1 MFNKIKKL
9 APEPKKLYCC
19 CTAVNLNEG
28 SDKKEHFDRVNNWL
42 NRRLIYTQLKS
53 SKYGTSIFY
62 KLTAE
67 ELSELQSFIG
77 SGTVIMI

>member
-1 MFNKIKKL
+1 MLKLKKL
-9 APEPKKLYCC
+9 APEPKKLYNC

-42 NRRLIYTQLKS
+42 NRRLIYTQLRS
-53 SKYGTSIFY
+53 SKYGTSIYY

-67 ELSELQSFIG
+67 ELAELQNFL
-77 SGTVIMI
+77 GTGNVVMI

>member
-1 MFNKIKKL
+1 MFNKLKKM
-9 APEPKKLYCC
+9 APEPKKLYNC

-28 SDKKEHFDRVNNWL
+28 SAKKEHFDRVNDWL

-53 SKYGTSIFY
+53 SKYGTAIYY

-67 ELSELQSFIG
+67 ELCELQNFLGAGKAI
-77 SGTVIMI
+77 VI